1 MMVILPTLATDPH
14 TGKRQRA
21 RTLEAKDQRRSH
33 LLQAAADLFAQNN
46 FDGVT
51 IADMAQRAGVAKG
64 TAYLY
69 FNCKEAVFLEL
80 VQSELSQWQIE
91 LASALDQLPAHAD
104 TDAVSAVIART
115 LSDRLILRRLLVLL
129 HTVIEPHLDLA
140 TARTFKLF
148 LRDLVGRLA
157 TSLIS
162 RIQGMTPEQAAV
174 LVMQIHALVIS
185 FTQLASPPPVIA
197 QVLAQ
202 DASLQSMS
210 ITFEPFFTMTLGA
223 LLRGT
228 RLVDPAQP

>member
-1 MMVILPTLATDPH
+1 MVNLPTLAPDPH

-69 FNCKEAVFLEL
+69 FSCKEAVFLEL

-91 LASALDQLPAHAD
+91 LASALDQLPAHAS
-104 TDAVSAVIART
+104 TDAVSAVITRT

-140 TARTFKLF
+140 TARAFKLF
-148 LRDLVGRLA
+148 LRDLVDRLA
-157 TSLIS
+157 TSLTS
-162 RIQGMTPEQAAV
+162 CIQGMTAEQAAV

-202 DASLQSMS
+202 DASLQAMS
-210 ITFEPFFTMTLGA
+210 ITFEPFFTMTLAA